1 MPLVINTNLAA
12 QSTTN
17 NLNVNQGQLQKSL
30 ARLSSGSRITSI
42 SDDASGTAVSM
53 KMSAQIQRH
62 DAVKGNVANA
72 TSFTQVQDGYMQN
85 IATALERMGELSLLA
100 LDTTRQTND
109 LGLYD
114 QEYQQL
120 KTHVDGMIDKQFNG
134 VDLFA
139 AVGENMDVTVN
150 SDGATM
156 TMLAID
162 LAANIKTPIA
172 ADNLLTVDTAK
183 VALANIDFVTQNL
196 ATSRAQVGAY
206 QSRLN
211 AISDQISIGSENLT
225 AARSR
230 IQDVDVAKE
239 SSEFARYNILVQSG
253 TAMLAQANQL
263 PQNVLRLLQ

>member
-17 NLNVNQGQLQKSL
+17 NLNINQGQLQKSL
-30 ARLSSGSRITSI
+30 SRLSSGSRITSI

-100 LDTTRQTND
+100 MDTTRQTSD

-134 VDLFA
+134 VALFA
-139 AVGENMDVTVN
+139 PVGTDMNVTVN
-150 SDGATM
+150 TDGATM
-156 TMLAID
+156 TMEAID
-162 LAANIKTPIA
+162 LDTDIRAVLAPG
-172 ADNLLTVDTAK
+172 NLLTTGDANA
-183 VALANIDFVTQNL
+183 ALDNIDTVTKSL

-211 AISDQISIGSENLT
+211 AISDQITIGSENLT